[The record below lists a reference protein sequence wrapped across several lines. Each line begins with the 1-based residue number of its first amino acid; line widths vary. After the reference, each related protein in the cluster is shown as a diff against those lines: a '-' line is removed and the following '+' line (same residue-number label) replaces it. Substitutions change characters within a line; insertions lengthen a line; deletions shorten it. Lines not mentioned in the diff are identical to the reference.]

1 MNDQAKIQIALAQ
14 AALIIADHFEPG
26 LPRDPLATI
35 KRLIEV
41 LDGQELAAAIK
52 RTERGHGLKVVK

>member
-1 MNDQAKIQIALAQ
+1 
-14 AALIIADHFEPG
+14 LIIGGHLEPG

-41 LDGQELAAAIK
+41 LDSQELAAAITRMEK
-52 RTERGHGLKVVK
+52 GHGLSVVK